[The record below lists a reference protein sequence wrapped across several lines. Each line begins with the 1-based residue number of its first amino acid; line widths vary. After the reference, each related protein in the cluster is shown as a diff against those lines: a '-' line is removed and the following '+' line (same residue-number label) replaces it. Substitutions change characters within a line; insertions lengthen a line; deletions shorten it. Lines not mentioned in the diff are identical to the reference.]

1 MPVTLV
7 IIGNNFINGIPRSL
21 EYDDNTLFSMA
32 IKDDIPVI
40 STLIFDNY
48 KNKIVE
54 VKFNE
59 VLYCNEKLT
68 KRVNNRH
75 IVIENSNKQII
86 FELRYPDPKTIIIGG
101 LFYYEQLFITQ
112 NYILLPSGKRIMYN
126 KISSNLDRLIID
138 ENGMSKA

>member
-32 IKDDIPVI
+32 IKGDIPVI
-40 STLIFDNY
+40 STSIFDNY

-59 VLYCNEKLT
+59 VLYCGEKLT
-68 KRVNNRH
+68 KRVNNQH
-75 IVIENSNKQII
+75 IVIENSDKQII

-101 LFYYEQLFITQ
+101 LFNYEQLFITQ

>member
-40 STLIFDNY
+40 STSIFDNY

-59 VLYCNEKLT
+59 VLYCSEKLT
-68 KRVNNRH
+68 KRVNNQH
-75 IVIENSNKQII
+75 IVIENSDKQII

-112 NYILLPSGKRIMYN
+112 NYILLPSSKRIMYN